1 MKPRHLVFVAGL
13 MSAALSCSAFG
24 QQDDKLGKVHFPTSC
39 DPKVQA
45 EFERGVAMLHSYWS
59 VFFAMAG
66 TVNVEAAE
74 LCHCP
79 PLVRA
84 GCPPASILP
93 KLRRKRRPRPLSRTR
108 WARRCR
114 RLTSGPL
121 RR

>member
-1 MKPRHLVFVAGL
+1 MRTCRRTSS
-13 MSAALSCSAFG
+13 SADACCL
-24 QQDDKLGKVHFPTSC
+24 
-39 DPKVQA
+39 
-45 EFERGVAMLHSYWS
+45 S

-93 KLRRKRRPRPLSRTR
+93 KLNADRALSPERDELGVAAASQAARYDVNDKPSVRRTIEPFHCQRDE
-108 WARRCR
+108 
-114 RLTSGPL
+114 
-121 RR
+121 